1 MFYRIFYR
9 IFTQDSIEYFCKGDG
24 ERILRCWKFA
34 LLIFKA
40 YNHSKYALA
49 SLLLQAEVIAMLT
62 PRQAHCLKW
71 NRTVNTQGGKG
82 KHISGLEAG
91 TFKQHRQRYIE
102 KPWTKHPVSKMCC
115 KMLFVGW
122 TVRYIH

>member
-1 MFYRIFYR
+1 MNILLIHRF
-9 IFTQDSIEYFCKGDG
+9 EYACARLSFGLFVANSDDAVKEVHDG

-71 NRTVNTQGGKG
+71 NRTVNTPGCKG
-82 KHISGLEAG
+82 KHI
-91 TFKQHRQRYIE
+91 
-102 KPWTKHPVSKMCC
+102 
-115 KMLFVGW
+115 
-122 TVRYIH
+122 